1 MNIESIAEKFAL
13 KLLIL
18 FGSYGTD
25 RCTPDSDIDL
35 AFLSRMALSTDEQMN
50 LINDLVAYFK
60 SCNIDLV
67 DLARA
72 EPLLLY
78 QVAKYGR
85 VIFGTEIDFIEF
97 KCYAS
102 FRYADTAH
110 LRRLRRIYLD
120 EQIKALEESL
130 SEGRL

>member
-1 MNIESIAEKFAL
+1 
-13 KLLIL
+13 
-18 FGSYGTD
+18 
-25 RCTPDSDIDL
+25 
-35 AFLSRMALSTDEQMN
+35 
-50 LINDLVAYFK
+50 
-60 SCNIDLV
+60 
-67 DLARA
+67 
-72 EPLLLY
+72 LLLY